1 MAISAAEQ
9 FMLELINR
17 ARLDPLGE
25 AARHGIDLNQ
35 NLSAGQLHSGPRGVL
50 ALDSALELAAI
61 GHSQWMLANDI
72 FSHTG
77 VNNTTPTQRVVAAG
91 YTGWGAGENISWR
104 GTTGYLNLES
114 AIGQQHSDLFLS
126 AGHRVNILW
135 DSYREVGIAQE
146 AGPFGYNGTT
156 YNASMLTQNYST
168 HGDKFYVT
176 GVVYDDLNGDQF
188 YSIGEGRG
196 GATFATPGDN
206 AASAAAGG
214 YALEAVEGG
223 PVLVSGTVG
232 GRDFAV
238 RIVVDGINAK
248 LDVVNGDTVYASADL
263 TLVHGIHHAR
273 LLGTAA
279 IDATGNRK
287 GNLLDGNAAENSLSG
302 MAGKDRLY
310 GHDGDD
316 RLIGGAGGDRLYGGA
331 GDDRITGGAGRDI
344 LTGDTGNDRLTGGS
358 AADSFVFSLGA
369 GNDVITDFSALDML
383 SLDRRFWGGQASDT
397 AQIVADHAQLIAGD
411 VVLDLGQG
419 HSVRLDGFGNL
430 AGLADQIV
438 LF

>member
-9 FMLELINR
+9 YMLELINR

-50 ALDSALELAAI
+50 AGDAALELAAI

-77 VNNTTPTQRVVAAG
+77 VNNTTPAQRAVAAG

-104 GTTGYLNLES
+104 GTTGFLNLE
-114 AIGQQHSDLFLS
+114 AVIGQQHSDLFLS

-135 DSYREVGIAQE
+135 DTYREVGIAQE
-146 AGPFGYNGTT
+146 AGQFGYNGTT
-156 YNASMLTQNYST
+156 YNASMLTQNFST

-196 GATFATPGDN
+196 GAAFLTPGD
-206 AASAAAGG
+206 ATISASAGG
-214 YALEAVEGG
+214 YALEATEGG
-223 PVLVSGTVG
+223 SVLVSGTVNG
-232 GRDFAV
+232 QGFAV
-238 RIVVDGINAK
+238 RIVVQGINAK
-248 LDVVNGDTVYASADL
+248 LDVVNGDTVHASADL
-263 TLVHGIHHAR
+263 TLVSGLNKAL

-279 IDATGNRK
+279 LNATGNRK
-287 GNLLDGNAAENSLSG
+287 GNLLDGNEGDNTLSG
-302 MAGKDRLY
+302 LAGKDRLS
-310 GHDGDD
+310 GHDGND
-316 RLIGGAGGDRLYGGA
+316 RLAGGGGGDRLFGGA
-331 GDDRITGGAGRDI
+331 GDDRLVGEAGSDT
-344 LTGDTGNDRLTGGS
+344 LCGDAGNDTLTGGS
-358 AADSFVFSLGA
+358 SADCFVFSHAA
-369 GNDVITDFSALDML
+369 GDDVITDFSALDIL
-383 SLDRRFWGGQASDT
+383 RLEGSLWGGAVNTAS
-397 AQIVADHAQLIAGD
+397 QVVADHAQLVAGD
-411 VVLDLGQG
+411 VVIDLGQG
-419 HSVRLDGFGNL
+419 HSLTLRGLGSL

-438 LF
+438 LI